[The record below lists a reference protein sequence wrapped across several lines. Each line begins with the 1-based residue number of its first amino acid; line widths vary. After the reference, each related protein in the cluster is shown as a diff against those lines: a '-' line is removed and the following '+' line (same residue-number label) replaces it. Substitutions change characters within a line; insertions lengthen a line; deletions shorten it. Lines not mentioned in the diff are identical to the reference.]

1 MSPESSE
8 TPPETLDEEACAWFA
23 RLEADDVSAKEQAEF
38 ARWLK
43 RSPDHARAWSELLAL
58 MAALEAPAKH
68 IRAAAA
74 PARLPPVLKPRRRR
88 RPPKPVQAA
97 AALAFAAILGTFWQP
112 DLMQDLRSDFHTA
125 KGEQQRIELADGS
138 RLLLNTDTALT
149 VHLSGAERRVR
160 LLRGEAF
167 FEVAHAPLRPFRVEA
182 GSARARVTGTAF
194 SVSRSRDD
202 VVIRVAEGRVE
213 TSSVTGDTESVP
225 LAPGDSAHYRDAR
238 LMERTAADL
247 GRDLAW
253 RQGKLVFVQT
263 PLAEVAAEINRY
275 RPGRLVI
282 VDPALANRPV
292 TAVFAIG
299 RLDDAV
305 EALEKTFGV
314 KARSFGSY
322 FVFLG

>member
-8 TPPETLDEEACAWFA
+8 TPPETLDEEACAWLA
-23 RLEADDVSAKEQAEF
+23 RIEADDVSAEERAEF

-43 RSPDHARAWSELLAL
+43 RSPDHARAWSDLLAL
-58 MAALEAPAKH
+58 MAALEAPAKRL
-68 IRAAAA
+68 RANAA
-74 PARLPPVLKPRRRR
+74 PALKPMRGRRLPKPAR
-88 RPPKPVQAA
+88 AA
-97 AALAFAAILGTFWQP
+97 AALAFAAVLSAFWQP
-112 DLMQDLRSDFHTA
+112 GLLQDLRSDFHTA

-138 RLLLNTDTALT
+138 HLLLNTDTALT
-149 VHLSGAERRVR
+149 VDMSGAERRVH

-213 TSSVTGDTESVP
+213 TSSVTEDTEPVP
-225 LAPGDSAHYRDAR
+225 LAPGESVHYRDAR
-238 LMERTAADL
+238 PAERAPVDL
-247 GRDLAW
+247 DRDLAW
-253 RQGKLVFVQT
+253 RRGKLVFVQT
-263 PLAEVAAEINRY
+263 PLAKVTAEINRY
-275 RPGRLVI
+275 RPGRLII
-282 VDPALANRPV
+282 VDPALAERPV
-292 TAVFAIG
+292 TAVFSIG
-299 RLDDAV
+299 QLDAAV
-305 EALEKTFGV
+305 DALEQTFGV